1 MPLTRPSFLLTSAY
15 PAHSCAQTAPHL
27 PSSPSPLP
35 ESLRSPPPQG
45 GASHGAVCWG
55 SLGQCR
61 CGAAVLLP
69 PPNAR
74 STLLPSHDNH
84 KCLRTLPPIFWGII
98 LVENHCFGGCI
109 SFLAAAANDHRL
121 SGSTQADA
129 LPVLVPPGL
138 KRRCGCCW
146 FLLELPAGHPF
157 PDLLQ
162 LGGHL
167 ACGPVFPTLVVTVRS
182 PGCPQVSSH
191 LKVLN

>member
-1 MPLTRPSFLLTSAY
+1 MTTTNVSGR
-15 PAHSCAQTAPHL
+15 CHL
-27 PSSPSPLP
+27 FSGESS
-35 ESLRSPPPQG
+35 
-45 GASHGAVCWG
+45 W
-55 SLGQCR
+55 
-61 CGAAVLLP
+61 
-69 PPNAR
+69 
-74 STLLPSHDNH
+74 
-84 KCLRTLPPIFWGII
+84 LRTTALEVVSVFW
-98 LVENHCFGGCI
+98 LLQQM
-109 SFLAAAANDHRL
+109 SRL